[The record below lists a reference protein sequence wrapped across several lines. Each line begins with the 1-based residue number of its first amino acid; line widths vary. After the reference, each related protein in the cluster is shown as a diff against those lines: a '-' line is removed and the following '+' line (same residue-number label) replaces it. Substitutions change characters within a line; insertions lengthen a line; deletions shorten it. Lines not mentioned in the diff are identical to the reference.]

1 MVLRRRRIP
10 IYAIVRSGGKQYRVE
25 VGSKIQVERLKAA
38 EGDKVE
44 LVDVLLLAD
53 GEKVTAGNPMVA
65 GAKVTAQV
73 VEHGRSP
80 KAVVFKYKAK
90 VRFRK
95 RTGHRQPYT
104 RLAIEEIVL
113 PGGASAEPKKARRSR
128 AKKQEEESEG

>member
-1 MVLRRRRIP
+1 MVLRQRRTP

-25 VGSKIQVERLKAA
+25 VGSKINVERLTAA

-44 LVDVLLLAD
+44 LPDVLLLAD
-53 GEKVTAGNPMVA
+53 GGQVTAGNPTVA

-73 VEHGRSP
+73 VEQGRGP

-90 VRFRK
+90 VRYRK
-95 RTGHRQPYT
+95 RTGHRQRFT
-104 RLAIEEIVL
+104 RLAIEEIVA
-113 PGGASAEPKKARRSR
+113 PGGEIAEPKKPRRSR